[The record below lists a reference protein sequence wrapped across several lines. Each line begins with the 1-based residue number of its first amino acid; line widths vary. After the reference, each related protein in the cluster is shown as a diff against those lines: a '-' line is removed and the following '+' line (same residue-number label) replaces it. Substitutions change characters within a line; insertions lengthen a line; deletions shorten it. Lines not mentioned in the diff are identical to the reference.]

1 MADFCLRCNIDMGF
15 GPYSD
20 FDHFGKGGT
29 ITEADVAAGKG
40 VFVLC
45 EGCGP
50 TYVDH
55 LGRCL
60 GGCDEKHMPPGDD
73 EVLRRHGAWL
83 ARRSGPLGRLYR
95 LWDWWDGTAWQ
106 PGMKHELRWRWN
118 DWRSRTGRNGDDF
131 QF

>member
-20 FDHFGKGGT
+20 FAHLEKDCPGYQKFR
-29 ITEADVAAGKG
+29 
-40 VFVLC
+40 VLC
-45 EGCGP
+45 EGCGVIA
-50 TYVDH
+50 VDPQ
-55 LGRCL
+55 GRCL
-60 GGCDEKHMPPGDD
+60 GEPGCLSNHPLPGDD
-73 EVLRRHGAWL
+73 EVLRGVERWRQ
-83 ARRSGPLGRLYR
+83 RRRGLPGRAYR

-118 DWRSRTGRNGDDF
+118 DWRSRTGRNDDDF